1 MKKTIAFSPFLLV
14 CTMLLNSNCSNSPK
28 TENTAKDTT
37 IKTDT
42 LAKLDTTS
50 KVSVT
55 QNETPPPP
63 PAPESRFI
71 EIQAIKSDH
80 DDYDMDPPPIMD
92 ANVNPYSQTNG
103 DPIVADAIGPIP
115 EMDSKIYSVVDQK
128 PEMYMLREFLF
139 DNMIYPETA
148 MKAGIQGVS
157 TIGFVVNESG
167 MLSNIKVVNSSGNN
181 ELDNEAIRVIRK
193 TNGRWKPGRING
205 NAVKSQMSIPITF
218 EIDE

>member
-14 CTMLLNSNCSNSPK
+14 CAMLLNSNCSNSPK

-63 PAPESRFI
+63 PQLETRFI
-71 EIQAIKSDH
+71 EMRAVEII
-80 DDYDMDPPPIMD
+80 DDDMDPPPIMD

-103 DPIVADAIGPIP
+103 DPIVADATGPIP
-115 EMDSKIYSVVDQK
+115 EMDTKIYAVVDQK

>member
-14 CTMLLNSNCSNSPK
+14 GAMLLNSNCNNSAK

-42 LAKLDTTS
+42 LAKIDTTS
-50 KVSVT
+50 KVLVT
-55 QNETPPPP
+55 QTETPPPP
-63 PAPESRFI
+63 PQLETRFV
-71 EIQAIKSDH
+71 EMQVIKSDH
-80 DDYDMDPPPIMD
+80 DDYDMDPPPMMD

-115 EMDSKIYSVVDQK
+115 EMDSKIHSAVDK
-128 PEMYMLREFLF
+128 MPEMPLFREFLF

-148 MKAGIQGVS
+148 LKAGIQGVS

-167 MLSNIKVVNSSGNN
+167 MLSNIKVLKSSGNN
-181 ELDNEAIRVIRK
+181 DLDNEAMRVIRK
-193 TNGRWKPGRING
+193 TNGKWKPGRNNG
-205 NAVKSQMSIPITF
+205 NAVKTQMSVPITF
-218 EIDE
+218 QLDE